1 MDDYLPEYLLLD
13 ASTDVERCFTS
24 DIQSS
29 SHFSPYHAVGL
40 YNFMKATTYLTILQT
55 PAVIISSTIILYSVL
70 KFIMNCIKG
79 RNYGYKIYAYS
90 KQKGGL

>member
-40 YNFMKATTYLTILQT
+40 YNLQLHESGNLLNNIENT
-55 PAVIISSTIILYSVL
+55 GCHYFLYYHSV
-70 KFIMNCIKG
+70 FCV
-79 RNYGYKIYAYS
+79 KIHNELYQG
-90 KQKGGL
+90 QKLWL